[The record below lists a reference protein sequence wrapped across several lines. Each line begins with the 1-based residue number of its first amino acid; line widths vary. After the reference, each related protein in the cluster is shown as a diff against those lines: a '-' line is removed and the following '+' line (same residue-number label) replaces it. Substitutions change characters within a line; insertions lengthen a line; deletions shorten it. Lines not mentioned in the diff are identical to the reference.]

1 MRRPMLHT
9 AARALSTPMSKPR
22 ATHLDQCAQTCAVT
36 LPGSSSLGQA
46 VLQLEIWL
54 CQPQELAHDVG
65 DDMVR
70 EVRERGYIFRDLT
83 ATTGQGT
90 CQRRR
95 TNSRTRAR
103 YSKLRDISGCSNQA
117 TPRTSRY
124 PSAQPTEW
132 HRLLVRPSRP
142 ALTGPGVAAQRRSQY
157 QFRRLPHDDARAD
170 EHQLSSQNMIF
181 YAPLG
186 SSWRP
191 TFMSLANVGAYFRG
205 QRQGAGC
212 IS

>member
-1 MRRPMLHT
+1 MLHT

-157 QFRRLPHDDARAD
+157 QFRRLPTMMLARMTIKYHHRLCYFVPHSAL
-170 EHQLSSQNMIF
+170 QVVL
-181 YAPLG
+181 
-186 SSWRP
+186 
-191 TFMSLANVGAYFRG
+191 LAHVGAYFRG